1 MHLTKFMAAR
11 TGPSLPKALLEE
23 LESQDGAGHK
33 YRSKAGTR
41 LSRKDARKQERQGRK
56 QRKAVFFAGHGT
68 QAIHGV
74 KRDAEQ
80 EHPESPRRK
89 KAKVAHPGSSAPKTS
104 GRDKDGHSAALADGL
119 GTKPKLEKKATS
131 KPEKLA
137 KPSNK
142 ASSKTRSTPSVSAMV
157 HTREEEKEDKYI
169 AYLESKLGWR
179 KGGRRTNNYGKGGDD
194 GLDDL
199 LQDLESMEKSVFSHS
214 KAVSHLES
222 DPEDISETASGGND
236 AVDREGL
243 SAEQSDEDEGWDG
256 IGDSAGDLPLPDEQ
270 NDSVLDEVEQSIT
283 TSALQTSTP
292 SADAT
297 SESRYV
303 PPHLRNREASAHGDT
318 EAQFKLTRQL
328 KGLLNRM
335 SEQNIA
341 SITDGVDEIY
351 RNHRRHDVTSSIT
364 TLIVEG
370 ISAHSMLLDSYVVLH
385 AAFVSALHKLIGV
398 EFAAYFVQNVVA
410 TYERHFADLKNDL
423 HTTIAQPDTEKSH
436 VAGDTLGKECSNLI
450 ILLSELYN
458 FQVISCVLVY
468 DVIRGLLE
476 GELTEFQVEL
486 LLKITR
492 NSGPQLRQDDPTALK
507 SIIQMVHSKLPSQAN
522 AMSSR
527 TRFMVETLTN
537 LKNNKLKRNAGATPG
552 GEAVERLK
560 KFLAGLSKKRH
571 VLAHEPLRVSL
582 DDLHS
587 AESKGK
593 WWLVGAAWGGDPLVD
608 HQESRREAIAKVE
621 ADVLSENALQKLA
634 RKQGMNTEIRRGIFV
649 VLMSSED
656 YVDAQER
663 LSQLKLTEVQQREII
678 RVILHCCGN
687 EKAYNPYYTLVG
699 QQLCR
704 MSHSHKITL
713 QFCLWDFLRDM
724 GETNVGGAEIIKN
737 LGEDA
742 GFDVKS
748 ISSTRIKNIAGA
760 YGWWIA
766 KDCCTLAI
774 LKPVDFTVLQ
784 PQSRTFLKELLTQIF
799 ISTQVSTPLLSRNPK
814 DLPKGHNRGPLEEVF
829 MKATRVQTLVI
840 GLVYF
845 IGDVFKGDGIE
856 DDGFL
861 KWAAQV
867 ARDTLRTGMDVVA
880 GL

>member
-1 MHLTKFMAAR
+1 M
-11 TGPSLPKALLEE
+11 
-23 LESQDGAGHK
+23 
-33 YRSKAGTR
+33 
-41 LSRKDARKQERQGRK
+41 
-56 QRKAVFFAGHGT
+56 
-68 QAIHGV
+68 
-74 KRDAEQ
+74 
-80 EHPESPRRK
+80 
-89 KAKVAHPGSSAPKTS
+89 
-104 GRDKDGHSAALADGL
+104 
-119 GTKPKLEKKATS
+119 
-131 KPEKLA
+131 
-137 KPSNK
+137 
-142 ASSKTRSTPSVSAMV
+142 
-157 HTREEEKEDKYI
+157 
-169 AYLESKLGWR
+169 
-179 KGGRRTNNYGKGGDD
+179 
-194 GLDDL
+194 
-199 LQDLESMEKSVFSHS
+199 
-214 KAVSHLES
+214 
-222 DPEDISETASGGND
+222 
-236 AVDREGL
+236 
-243 SAEQSDEDEGWDG
+243 
-256 IGDSAGDLPLPDEQ
+256 
-270 NDSVLDEVEQSIT
+270 
-283 TSALQTSTP
+283 
-292 SADAT
+292 
-297 SESRYV
+297 
-303 PPHLRNREASAHGDT
+303 
-318 EAQFKLTRQL
+318 
-328 KGLLNRM
+328 
-335 SEQNIA
+335 
-341 SITDGVDEIY
+341 
-351 RNHRRHDVTSSIT
+351 TSSIT

-507 SIIQMVHSKLPSQAN
+507 SIIQMVHSKLSSQAN

-748 ISSTRIKNIAGA
+748 ISSTRIKNIARA